1 MENGIAS
8 FDKTTSYM
16 NQLEENAYASVELIV
31 ADTHLAA
38 GLCSEQGESFPAV
51 FSTPWLLAQLERAAA
66 KVLQPIL
73 SDGQLSVGAKVELE
87 HVAPT
92 PAGQKITAHAR
103 FIEQRGPL
111 YLFEV
116 WADDAA
122 GVIGR
127 GIHARAIA
135 SKVGVEKRAAKRFA
149 SA

>member
-1 MENGIAS
+1 
-8 FDKTTSYM
+8 M
-16 NQLEENAYASVELIV
+16 NHLEKDAYASVDV
-31 ADTHLAA
+31 VVTDTHLAA
-38 GLCSEQGESFPAV
+38 GLCAEPGESFPEV

-66 KVLQPIL
+66 KVLRPLL

-87 HVAPT
+87 HLAPT

-116 WADDAA
+116 WADDGA

-127 GIHARAIA
+127 GTHARAIA
-135 SKVGVEKRAAKRFA
+135 PKVAVEKRAAKRFSCA
-149 SA
+149 